1 MVING
6 LAAINVEKNA
16 RSANMELLHRKS
28 SSQNFTGQ
36 QYLTIKGTCNY
47 RMILLWIQASP
58 KTQGATELTE
68 KSYGNNTFLFS
79 NETNKK
85 ESAQHSQKEMWSG
98 FFLLCVI
105 GMG

>member
-1 MVING
+1 MDSG
-6 LAAINVEKNA
+6 FA
-16 RSANMELLHRKS
+16 
-28 SSQNFTGQ
+28 QNTGRNR
-36 QYLTIKGTCNY
+36 IDG
-47 RMILLWIQASP
+47 
-58 KTQGATELTE
+58 

-98 FFLLCVI
+98 FFLLRVI